1 MVGFGCDNAELGKQI
16 PPFMLG
22 MTDDLDHKL
31 RIAVGASVV
40 GEPAG
45 KVELEEWPESIQEN
59 VKRSEKLQEMISSM
73 RDVWGSTEDV
83 WEIDVDGYVLL
94 MERNE
99 SYTTLDD
106 YAIERG
112 MWLMVFE
119 RSCLLDDLSH
129 YTFANDRY
137 PGKLAHYGVYCE
149 DHLIDIVTDAI
160 PIVRK
165 LTAEEIHAWGI
176 EDKDDS
182 MV

>member
-1 MVGFGCDNAELGKQI
+1 M
-16 PPFMLG
+16 
-22 MTDDLDHKL
+22 
-31 RIAVGASVV
+31 
-40 GEPAG
+40 
-45 KVELEEWPESIQEN
+45 
-59 VKRSEKLQEMISSM
+59 
-73 RDVWGSTEDV
+73 

-99 SYTTLDD
+99 SYTTWDD

-182 MV
+182 MVKKAPEGLYGLKSSPSAAISLPRGYRV